1 VRVRGNSPTLLP
13 HFSQRLPRPGKAFF
27 LRMNI
32 LKFGGTSVGSAAS
45 ISMLLDIVGRET
57 AAHGAPVVVLSAMS
71 GVTNLLL
78 RAAEEAA
85 QGLPVAAHLQ
95 ELESRHFQVV
105 KTLLDAARQNPV
117 LTRLKLLFN
126 ELEDLLQGI
135 HSLRELSPATRD
147 RVLSYGERCST
158 FLVSALAAARFPAAL
173 FVDATELIR
182 TDASFGQARVETE
195 LTEQLI
201 RGFVREQAGRLLFVT
216 GFIASTAEGRI
227 TTLGRGGS
235 DYTAAIWGA
244 ALGAGEIQIWTDVN
258 GMMTADPRIV
268 QKAFSLPELSYTEA
282 MELSYFGARV
292 IYPPTMIPAFL
303 KRIPIVIRNTFD
315 PGFAG
320 TTIRHDCQAS
330 PLPIKGISSINDISV
345 INVEGSGM
353 VGKAGF
359 SGRLFSLL
367 AREQINVILITQA
380 SSEHSITF
388 AVAPPDAVRARQ
400 LIGQEF
406 ELELEARKLE
416 LPRIEP
422 ALAVLAIVGENM
434 KQTPGI
440 AGKLF
445 QALGRNGV
453 NVRAIAQGSS
463 EYNISVIIGR
473 PDLAK
478 ALNAVHDAFFVALT
492 RTLHVFAL
500 GTGNIGRTLFQQLH
514 AHQDFLREQNG
525 VQVRVVGISNSRRM
539 IIDPH
544 GIDLANWDAAL
555 QNGQAEPADLPAFL
569 ALMQQLNLP
578 NCVLVDNTAAPE
590 PAEHYAQVLGHSI
603 SVVTCN
609 KIANSGPYARY
620 RQLRETARQHGADF
634 YYETNVGAGLPIIR
648 TLRDLRTSGDRVE
661 RIEAILSGT
670 ISFIFNNFRGDAS
683 FHDVVRRAQEL
694 GYTEPDP
701 RDDLNGRDFMRKILI
716 LARDAGHALEPEDV
730 IIEPML
736 PEACL
741 AAPTVEAFYQQLQ
754 AHEAYFN
761 ELKAKAAAA
770 GQVLRYIG
778 KLEDGRARIAL
789 EMVDEQ
795 HPFYQLSG
803 ADNVISFTTERYK
816 ERPLVVKGPGAGA
829 EVTAAGVFA
838 DLVNVG
844 MR

>member
-1 VRVRGNSPTLLP
+1 
-13 HFSQRLPRPGKAFF
+13 
-27 LRMNI
+27 MNI
-32 LKFGGTSVGSAAS
+32 LKFGGTSVGSVAS
-45 ISMLLDIVGRET
+45 ISTLLEVVAREV
-57 AAHGAPVVVLSAMS
+57 ARGERPVVVLSAMS

-78 RAAEEAA
+78 AAAEEAA
-85 QGLPVAAHLQ
+85 AGRPVTTFLM
-95 ELESRHFQVV
+95 ELENRHFGVV
-105 KTLLDAARQNPV
+105 KSLLDAARQNPV

-126 ELEDLLQGI
+126 ELEDLLHGI
-135 HSLRELSPATRD
+135 SSLRELTPQTLD
-147 RVLSYGERCST
+147 RVLSYGERCAT
-158 FLVSALAAARFPAAL
+158 FLVSALAAGRFPEAL
-173 FVDATELIR
+173 CVEATELIR
-182 TDASFGQARVETE
+182 TDAHYGQARVDTE

-201 RGFVREQAGRLLFVT
+201 RGFVGEHPGRLLFVT
-216 GFIASTAEGRI
+216 GFIARNAQGRV

-235 DYTAAIWGA
+235 DYTAAILGA
-244 ALGAGEIQIWTDVN
+244 ALGAREIQIWTDVN
-258 GMMTADPRIV
+258 GMMTADPRMV
-268 QKAFSLPELSYTEA
+268 KKAFSLPELSYTEA
-282 MELSYFGARV
+282 MELSYFGAKV
-292 IYPPTMIPAFL
+292 IYPPTMIPAFMR
-303 KRIPIVIRNTFD
+303 RIPIVIRNTFD
-315 PGFAG
+315 LEFAG
-320 TTIRHDCQAS
+320 TTIRHDCQPSA
-330 PLPIKGISSINDISV
+330 LPIKGISSINDISV

-388 AVAPPDAVRARQ
+388 AVAPHDAVRARE

-406 ELELEARKLE
+406 ELELQARKLE
-416 LPRIEP
+416 LPGIEQD
-422 ALAVLAIVGENM
+422 LAVLAIVGENM

-473 PDLAK
+473 ADLAK
-478 ALNAVHDAFFVALT
+478 ALNAVHDAFFVELT
-492 RTLHVFAL
+492 KTLHVFAL
-500 GTGNIGRTLFQQLH
+500 GTGNIGRTLLGQLH

-525 VQVRVVGISNSRRM
+525 VQVRVVGLSNSRRM
-539 IIDPH
+539 VIDP
-544 GIDLANWDAAL
+544 GGLPLDGWEAAL
-555 QNGQAEPADLPAFL
+555 DNGHSEPADLARFV
-569 ALMQQLNLP
+569 ARMKQLNLP
-578 NCVLVDNTAAPE
+578 NCVLIDNTAAPE
-590 PAEHYAQVLGHSI
+590 PAAHYADALRHSI

-609 KIANSGPYARY
+609 KIANSGPYQQY
-620 RQLRETARQHGADF
+620 RELRDAARQHGADF

-670 ISFIFNNFRGDAS
+670 ISFIFNNFRGAAS
-683 FHDVVRRAQEL
+683 FHDIVREAQQR

-701 RDDLNGRDFMRKILI
+701 RDDLNGRDFMRKMLI
-716 LARDAGHALEPEDV
+716 LARDAGHPLEPDDV
-730 IIEPML
+730 VIEPML
-736 PEACL
+736 PAACL
-741 AAPTVEAFYQQLQ
+741 QAPTVAAFYEQLR
-754 AHEAYFN
+754 AHEAYFA
-761 ELKAKAAAA
+761 ELKDRAAAA

-778 KLEDGRARIAL
+778 QLEDGRARISL
-789 EMVDEQ
+789 QMVDEQ

-803 ADNVISFTTERYK
+803 ADNVISFTTGRYK

-844 MR
+844 TR